1 MSMAGWE
8 TIDLGPLE
16 EPALWDLLFAVQVQV
31 NKIAHSIWSQ
41 SEKLKIST
49 GYSSI
54 KEMVDPPSNEVPL
67 RSKLNYFRRK
77 VQALREQA
85 DYLTSQWAPQNQILL
100 RKIIQAAISG
110 AAALRIMQQF
120 SRRSSERNPRPFSR
134 TILFYICE

>member
-1 MSMAGWE
+1 MSRAALDWE

-16 EPALWDLLFAVQVQV
+16 EPALWDVLFAAKVQV

-49 GYSSI
+49 GYSLI
-54 KEMVDPPSNEVPL
+54 KEMVDAPSNEVPL

-85 DYLTSQWAPQNQILL
+85 DLLT
-100 RKIIQAAISG
+100 
-110 AAALRIMQQF
+110 
-120 SRRSSERNPRPFSR
+120 
-134 TILFYICE
+134 